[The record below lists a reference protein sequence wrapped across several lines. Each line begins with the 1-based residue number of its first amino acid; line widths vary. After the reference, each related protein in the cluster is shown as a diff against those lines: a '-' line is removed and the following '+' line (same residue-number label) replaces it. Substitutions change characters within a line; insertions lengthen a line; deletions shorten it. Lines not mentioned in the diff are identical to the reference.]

1 MCLARYIQLLVSE
14 IAVNILPVFTDQK
27 KTTFKVDLID
37 ISKREF
43 TPAILFS
50 LEVNNAQ
57 LLRDHLVGIYT
68 NSYDIAKG
76 PNQT

>member
-43 TPAILFS
+43 TPAILC
-50 LEVNNAQ
+50 EVNNAQ
-57 LLRDHLVGIYT
+57 LLRDHLVNIYT
-68 NSYDIAKG
+68 NSHDIAKE

>member
-1 MCLARYIQLLVSE
+1 M
-14 IAVNILPVFTDQK
+14 TKK

-37 ISKREF
+37 LSKREF
-43 TPAILFS
+43 TPAILFC